1 MTFRHLHLIPL
12 ILLVGCFAKKSNNS
26 FELTAHQALTK
37 VARDIEFG
45 GEVGGWLR
53 EVARACNANAP
64 SCPSMIIADMEKQ
77 SYQDDNKPDHLLHD
91 ALIER
96 LTSSEFGV
104 TVLERDPD
112 IIGMLEMERNG
123 VKLPSSMEPIDTTE
137 GDDMTP
143 DERRQQAGS
152 LIAEITSVLAAQDV
166 LLFEEEECCSNG
178 EGFSNPPDPTAI
190 IANEVGEIKAQLI
203 RDLVN
208 EYLSLFPKGVPLEI
222 PQRVVDV
229 DISDFLFAYRIY
241 EYDNELTT
249 DKLTTDRRTSLRIH
263 VRIVDLESG
272 EIIVSDFL
280 SNEFTETL
288 NLLKQREKKEKKER
302 TKKVYQPYTSIGIGF
317 QPYTLSGL
325 HDTDGNNRAASS
337 APGFLAEYNHWT
349 KRAIRFTGRVGGARS
364 GETYSADVGDVSEA
378 TSIAF
383 GTTFTLD
390 KVFFYNRPLQL
401 LGGVGLD
408 FGYAVGQTIT
418 RGDPGADPDPIASQ
432 IDNTAGWA
440 AALTADLG
448 FVYNINLIGLEV
460 GVHQPL
466 YALASAGSFTGD
478 IGGTGETS
486 ASTGSPYSTPQ
497 FRIGVNRAFCS
508 VLQLPGAPGNSCTR
522 GSSLDDE
529 PVFEPQDGGGSL
541 DF

>member
-1 MTFRHLHLIPL
+1 MTLRHLLLIPL
-12 ILLVGCFAKKSNNS
+12 LLLAGCFAKKSNNS
-26 FELTAHQALTK
+26 FDLTANQALTK
-37 VARDIEFG
+37 VARDLEFG
-45 GEVGGWLR
+45 SEIGGWLR

-104 TVLERDPD
+104 TILERDPD
-112 IIGMLEMERNG
+112 IIGLLEMERNG
-123 VKLPSSMEPIDTTE
+123 VKLPTSMEPIDTTE

-166 LLFEEEECCSNG
+166 LLFAEEECCNG
-178 EGFSNPPDPTAI
+178 GDGLSNPPEPTAI

-203 RDLVN
+203 RDLVH
-208 EYLSLFPKGVPLEI
+208 EYLALFPKGVPREI
-222 PQRVVDV
+222 PQRVIDV

-241 EYDNELTT
+241 EYNNEFTT
-249 DKLTTDRRTSLRIH
+249 AKLTTDRRTSLEIH
-263 VRIVDLESG
+263 VRIIDLASG

-288 NLLKQREKKEKKER
+288 NLLKKRDKKEK
-302 TKKVYQPYTSIGIGF
+302 TKKLYGPYTSLGIGF
-317 QPYTLSGL
+317 QPYSLSGL
-325 HDTDGNNRAASS
+325 HDSDGKNRAVSS
-337 APGFLAEYNHWT
+337 APGFLLEYNHWT
-349 KRAIRFTGRVGGARS
+349 KRAYRFTGRVGGARS
-364 GETYSADVGDVSEA
+364 GAEYEADVGDVLSA
-378 TSIAF
+378 TSIVF
-383 GTTFTLD
+383 GTAFTFD
-390 KVFFYNRPLQL
+390 KVIFYNRPFQV

-408 FGYAVGQTIT
+408 FGYAVGQTVT
-418 RGDPGADPDPIASQ
+418 LGDPGADPDPIPSQ
-432 IDNTAGWA
+432 TDQTSGWA

-466 YALASAGSFTGD
+466 YSLASAGDFTADSGG
-478 IGGTGETS
+478 IGQTS
-486 ASTGSPYSTPQ
+486 SSTGSPYSAPQ
-497 FRIGVNRAFCS
+497 FRIGLNYAFCS

-522 GSSLDDE
+522 GDDLDE
-529 PVFEPQDGGGSL
+529 PFFEPQEPGGSL
-541 DF
+541 DFS